1 MNLNFEP
8 LKAQFVKIRL
18 AVIHVL
24 VLLDS
29 LVMGNHVKTKMNV
42 TQGHT
47 TVTFCPNVQIY
58 LAVIPVRVV
67 LEHLEMEHT
76 VNNCLYPLFS
86 LPLGVDQTVLAVVA
100 VALKMVPLLR

>member
-8 LKAQFVKIRL
+8 LKAQFVKIPL

-24 VLLDS
+24 VPLDL
-29 LVMGNHVKTKMNV
+29 LVMENHVKTKMNV

-76 VNNCLYPLFS
+76 VNNCLYPLS
-86 LPLGVDQTVLAVVA
+86 SSPLGVDRTDLAVVA
-100 VALKMVPLLR
+100 VALKMVPSLR